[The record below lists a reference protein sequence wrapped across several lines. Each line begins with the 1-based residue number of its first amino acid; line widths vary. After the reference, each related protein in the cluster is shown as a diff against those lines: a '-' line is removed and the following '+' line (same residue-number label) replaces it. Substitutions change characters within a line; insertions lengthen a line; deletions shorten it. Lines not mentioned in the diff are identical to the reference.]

1 MAAPLIIRQHSLQED
16 SGNHKKI
23 YKTKKKEEE
32 NMSKENKYMLLK
44 L

>member
-23 YKTKKKEEE
+23 YKTKKKEE